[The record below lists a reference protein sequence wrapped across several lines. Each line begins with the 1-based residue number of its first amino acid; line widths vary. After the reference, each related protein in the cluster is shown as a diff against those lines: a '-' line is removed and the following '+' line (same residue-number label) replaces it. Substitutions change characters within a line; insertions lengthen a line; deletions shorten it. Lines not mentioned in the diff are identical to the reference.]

1 MIYNTPFI
9 LQLCGTF
16 KTNVKLL
23 KLQDALQKLTFPLII
38 RLLLCLTVAWL
49 FAVHLSLYVVSVA
62 STVLIYHK
70 FYPWLVFLSCHVD
83 QHLIKC
89 FEPLKKLKA
98 KVWFQFN

>member
-1 MIYNTPFI
+1 MWDI
-9 LQLCGTF
+9 
-16 KTNVKLL
+16 KKKVKLL
-23 KLQDALQKLTFPLII
+23 KLQDALKKLSFTFTLII

-70 FYPWLVFLSCHVD
+70 FYPWMVFLSCHVD